1 MIWED
6 LNENLIVPD
15 LEAKSSDEVFEKL
28 GGLFIAEG
36 YCRDT
41 YVDAL
46 KDREKDFP
54 TGVNMG
60 SIGIA
65 IPHTDKQHVIKGG
78 VAIGVLKEP
87 VHFYQMGTT
96 DEPVEVK
103 LVFMLA
109 VEDPKEQF
117 SLFTEN
123 SCSTSGSGCLANIMK
138 TGDKKKDC
146 RNH

>member
-46 KDREKDFP
+46 KDREKR
-54 TGVNMG
+54 
-60 SIGIA
+60 
-65 IPHTDKQHVIKGG
+65 
-78 VAIGVLKEP
+78 
-87 VHFYQMGTT
+87 
-96 DEPVEVK
+96 
-103 LVFMLA
+103 
-109 VEDPKEQF
+109 F
-117 SLFTEN
+117 SNRSQYGKYRNRN
-123 SCSTSGSGCLANIMK
+123 SSY
-138 TGDKKKDC
+138 
-146 RNH
+146 R

>member
-46 KDREKDFP
+46 KR
-54 TGVNMG
+54 
-60 SIGIA
+60 
-65 IPHTDKQHVIKGG
+65 
-78 VAIGVLKEP
+78 
-87 VHFYQMGTT
+87 
-96 DEPVEVK
+96 
-103 LVFMLA
+103 
-109 VEDPKEQF
+109 F
-117 SLFTEN
+117 SNRSQYGKYRNRN
-123 SCSTSGSGCLANIMK
+123 SSY
-138 TGDKKKDC
+138 
-146 RNH
+146 R

>member
-54 TGVNMG
+54 T
-60 SIGIA
+60 
-65 IPHTDKQHVIKGG
+65 
-78 VAIGVLKEP
+78 
-87 VHFYQMGTT
+87 
-96 DEPVEVK
+96 
-103 LVFMLA
+103 
-109 VEDPKEQF
+109 
-117 SLFTEN
+117 
-123 SCSTSGSGCLANIMK
+123 
-138 TGDKKKDC
+138 
-146 RNH
+146 

>member
-1 MIWED
+1 MFQLVNLFYNQSFREKIKECKTGEEIYKIIEQFEYETEVDTMIWED

-87 VHFYQMGTT
+87 VHFFQM
-96 DEPVEVK
+96 
-103 LVFMLA
+103 
-109 VEDPKEQF
+109 EQ
-117 SLFTEN
+117 LMN
-123 SCSTSGSGCLANIMK
+123 QWK
-138 TGDKKKDC
+138 
-146 RNH
+146 

>member
-54 TGVNMG
+54 TGVNK
-60 SIGIA
+60 IGRA
-65 IPHTDKQHVIKGG
+65 HV
-78 VAIGVLKEP
+78 
-87 VHFYQMGTT
+87 
-96 DEPVEVK
+96 
-103 LVFMLA
+103 
-109 VEDPKEQF
+109 
-117 SLFTEN
+117 
-123 SCSTSGSGCLANIMK
+123 
-138 TGDKKKDC
+138 
-146 RNH
+146 

>member
-28 GGLFIAEG
+28 GGLFIVEG
-36 YCRDT
+36 YCKDT
-41 YVDAL
+41 YIDAL

-65 IPHTDKQHVIKGG
+65 
-78 VAIGVLKEP
+78 
-87 VHFYQMGTT
+87 MGTT

-109 VEDPKEQF
+109 VEDPKEHLVFLQRI
-117 SLFTEN
+117 LAVLQDQDV
-123 SCSTSGSGCLANIMK
+123 LANIMK
-138 TGDKKKDC
+138 TGDKKKIVEIIKEKES
-146 RNH
+146 NL

>member
-46 KDREKDFP
+46 KDRER
-54 TGVNMG
+54 
-60 SIGIA
+60 
-65 IPHTDKQHVIKGG
+65 
-78 VAIGVLKEP
+78 
-87 VHFYQMGTT
+87 
-96 DEPVEVK
+96 
-103 LVFMLA
+103 
-109 VEDPKEQF
+109 F
-117 SLFTEN
+117 SNRSQYGKYRNRN
-123 SCSTSGSGCLANIMK
+123 SSY
-138 TGDKKKDC
+138 
-146 RNH
+146 R

>member
-46 KDREKDFP
+46 KDREKDFQQESIWEVSESQFLIP
-54 TGVNMG
+54 INNM
-60 SIGIA
+60 
-65 IPHTDKQHVIKGG
+65 
-78 VAIGVLKEP
+78 
-87 VHFYQMGTT
+87 
-96 DEPVEVK
+96 
-103 LVFMLA
+103 
-109 VEDPKEQF
+109 
-117 SLFTEN
+117 
-123 SCSTSGSGCLANIMK
+123 
-138 TGDKKKDC
+138 
-146 RNH
+146 

>member
-87 VHFYQMGTT
+87 GFLSAIFTDQTVSVFSDLHDHTHYTFLDNFHHF
-96 DEPVEVK
+96 E
-103 LVFMLA
+103 
-109 VEDPKEQF
+109 
-117 SLFTEN
+117 
-123 SCSTSGSGCLANIMK
+123 
-138 TGDKKKDC
+138 
-146 RNH
+146 

>member
-46 KDREKDFP
+46 KDREKDLEKI
-54 TGVNMG
+54 T
-60 SIGIA
+60 
-65 IPHTDKQHVIKGG
+65 
-78 VAIGVLKEP
+78 
-87 VHFYQMGTT
+87 
-96 DEPVEVK
+96 K
-103 LVFMLA
+103 LPFNNL
-109 VEDPKEQF
+109 
-117 SLFTEN
+117 T
-123 SCSTSGSGCLANIMK
+123 
-138 TGDKKKDC
+138 
-146 RNH
+146 

>member
-46 KDREKDFP
+46 KDREKIFQQESIWEVSESQFLIP
-54 TGVNMG
+54 INNM
-60 SIGIA
+60 
-65 IPHTDKQHVIKGG
+65 
-78 VAIGVLKEP
+78 
-87 VHFYQMGTT
+87 
-96 DEPVEVK
+96 
-103 LVFMLA
+103 
-109 VEDPKEQF
+109 
-117 SLFTEN
+117 
-123 SCSTSGSGCLANIMK
+123 
-138 TGDKKKDC
+138 
-146 RNH
+146 

>member
-65 IPHTDKQHVIKGG
+65 IPHTDKQHVIKRWGG
-78 VAIGVLKEP
+78 DRSLKRT
-87 VHFYQMGTT
+87 GTFLP
-96 DEPVEVK
+96 DG
-103 LVFMLA
+103 
-109 VEDPKEQF
+109 
-117 SLFTEN
+117 N
-123 SCSTSGSGCLANIMK
+123 N
-138 TGDKKKDC
+138 
-146 RNH
+146 R